1 MALSVII
8 NKVSTVFT
16 TIPANTK
23 VADIVV
29 SGGTSP
35 YNYSLATGGDSFQLV
50 GTQVQTKVAMT
61 LSNIASFSVTVTDST
76 PTTPETETATS
87 TTVYPS
93 IQAGFQNKFS
103 RSNVIYKVTKVYDLR
118 NGVLTIPSG
127 CTLDFQGGIFTNG
140 SIVFNDTYVK
150 ADYYVF
156 NNVHYSGK
164 IINPINVIWFGAKGD
179 GTTDDSDA
187 ILQALRSDQEY
198 DYGFSS
204 ANPGNTIY
212 LPKGTYLTTKTL
224 YVRKGCILTGD
235 SSGNTF
241 IRYIGASRS
250 NAIILGKK
258 SDDTPDSG
266 GLQPVV
272 SKLFIISPTAGNGIY
287 TDQAGWKIQDCWFTC
302 NIGIVASGVDGIID
316 NCVQDGGQV
325 FLSLTGGD
333 VVADPYN
340 QSHSI
345 VVSNCITYA
354 CTYAAISLAGINGVT
369 ITNCAFYYSKQFS
382 IEVANNSGNV
392 LISNCDFRTSA
403 DPNYYVESNRHISC
417 DANKG
422 LINSI
427 ISNCTFS
434 LSRQYDLNLNSCRNL
449 LVSDCIFKDGN
460 GSSILLTNNS
470 LPIKISNCSFENYKS
485 NAITVQS
492 PSIIESNIFK
502 SIKTSG
508 KTGDYTDACIRFDQ
522 AASSGSTSKNN
533 KCLDSDMY
541 VASYTTG
548 SIDNISDGNKS
559 MSNTDTYVFA
569 GSGGYFSNERT
580 YTNSALTKLYISS
593 AAGRPS
599 MDSRDAGHQ
608 LYDATQAKVVLWNGA
623 SWVNIDGSTTVRQGS
638 TAERPTA
645 NLYVGLIYKDTTL
658 GKLIVW
664 DGDSWVSLNTTTL

>member
-1 MALSVII
+1 MALNITI
-8 NKVSTVFT
+8 NKVSVAASFAAGATVAT
-16 TIPANTK
+16 A
-23 VADIVV
+23 VA
-29 SGGTSP
+29 SGGTTP
-35 YNYSLATGGDSFQLV
+35 YIYSLATGGDKFAINSSTGV
-50 GTQVQTKVAMT
+50 ITTIAAMDI
-61 LSNIASFSVTVTDST
+61 SNIASFSVTATDST
-76 PTTPETETATS
+76 TGTALTITS
-87 TTVYPS
+87 DVIYPP
-93 IQAGFQNKFS
+93 IQAAI
-103 RSNVIYKVTKVYDLR
+103 RSEFNRTNVIYKITRDINLA
-118 NGVLTIPSG
+118 GGTLVLPAG
-127 CTLDFQGGIFTNG
+127 CTLDFQGGSFTNG
-140 SIVFNDTYVK
+140 GIIFNNTYVK
-150 ADYYVF
+150 ANYYVF
-156 NNVHYSGK
+156 NNVYYSGK

-179 GTTDDSDA
+179 GATDDSDA
-187 ILQALRSDQEY
+187 ILQALRSDQKY
-198 DYGFSS
+198 DYNYSS

-241 IRYIGASRS
+241 IRYTGASRS
-250 NAIILGKK
+250 NAIILGKR

-382 IEVANNSGNV
+382 IEVAGNSGNV

-403 DPNYYVESNRHISC
+403 DSNYYVNSNRHISC
-417 DANKG
+417 DTNKG

-434 LSRQYDLNLNSCRNL
+434 LSRQYDLYLNSCRNL

-460 GSSILLTNNS
+460 GSSLLLTNNS
-470 LPIKISNCSFENYKS
+470 TPVKISNCSFENYKS

-502 SIKTSG
+502 NIKTSG

-522 AASSGSTSKNN
+522 AASSGSISKNN
-533 KCLDSDMY
+533 KCLDDDMY
-541 VASYTTG
+541 VASYTT
-548 SIDNISDGNKS
+548 SSTNNISDGNKS
-559 MSNTDTYVFA
+559 MSNKDTYVFV

-580 YTNSALTKLYISS
+580 YTNSDLTKLYISS

-599 MDSRDAGHQ
+599 MGSNDAGHQ
-608 LYDATQAKVVLWNGA
+608 LYDATQAKVVLWNGT
-623 SWVNIDGSTTVRQGS
+623 SWVNIDGSTTVRQGT

-664 DGDSWVSLNTTTL
+664 NGDSWVKLSTATL

>member
-1 MALSVII
+1 MALNITI
-8 NKVSTVFT
+8 NKVSVAASFAAGATVAT
-16 TIPANTK
+16 A
-23 VADIVV
+23 VA
-29 SGGTSP
+29 SGGTTP
-35 YNYSLATGGDSFQLV
+35 YIYSLATGGDKFAINSSTGV
-50 GTQVQTKVAMT
+50 ITTIAAMDI
-61 LSNIASFSVTVTDST
+61 SNIASFSVTATDST
-76 PTTPETETATS
+76 TGTALTITS
-87 TTVYPS
+87 DVIYPP
-93 IQAGFQNKFS
+93 IQAAIRSKFN
-103 RSNVIYKVTKVYDLR
+103 RTNVIYKITRDINLA
-118 NGVLTIPSG
+118 GGTLVLPAG
-127 CTLDFQGGIFTNG
+127 CTLDFQGGSFTNG
-140 SIVFNDTYVK
+140 GIIFNNTYVK
-150 ADYYVF
+150 ANYYVF
-156 NNVHYSGK
+156 NNVYYSGK

-179 GTTDDSDA
+179 GATDDSDA

-198 DYGFSS
+198 DYGYSS

-241 IRYIGASRS
+241 IRYTGASRS
-250 NAIILGKK
+250 NAIILGKR

-354 CTYAAISLAGINGVT
+354 CAYAAISLVGINGVT

-417 DANKG
+417 GTNKG

-434 LSRQYDLNLNSCRNL
+434 LSRQYDLYLNSCRNL

-460 GSSILLTNNS
+460 GSSLLLTNNS
-470 LPIKISNCSFENYKS
+470 TPVKISNCSFENYKS

-502 SIKTSG
+502 NIKTSG

-522 AASSGSTSKNN
+522 AASSGSISKNN
-533 KCLDSDMY
+533 KCLDDDMY
-541 VASYTTG
+541 VASYTT
-548 SIDNISDGNKS
+548 SSTNNISDGNKS
-559 MSNTDTYVFA
+559 MSGTDTYVFTE
-569 GSGGYFSNERT
+569 SGGYFSNERT
-580 YTNSALTKLYISS
+580 YTNSNLTKLYISS

-599 MDSRDAGHQ
+599 MGSNDAGHQ
-608 LYDATQAKVVLWNGA
+608 LYDATQAKVVLWNGT
-623 SWVNIDGSTTVRQGS
+623 SWVNIDGSTTVRQGT

-664 DGDSWVSLNTTTL
+664 DGDSWVKLNTSTL

>member
-1 MALSVII
+1 MALNITI
-8 NKVSTVFT
+8 NKVSVAASFAAGATVAT
-16 TIPANTK
+16 A
-23 VADIVV
+23 VA
-29 SGGTSP
+29 SGGTTP
-35 YNYSLATGGDSFQLV
+35 YIYSLATGGDKFAINSSTGV
-50 GTQVQTKVAMT
+50 ITTIAAMDI
-61 LSNIASFSVTVTDST
+61 SNIASFSVTATDST
-76 PTTPETETATS
+76 TGTALTITS
-87 TTVYPS
+87 DVIYPP
-93 IQAGFQNKFS
+93 IQAAIRSKFN
-103 RSNVIYKVTKVYDLR
+103 RTNVIYKITRDINLA
-118 NGVLTIPSG
+118 GGTLVLPAG
-127 CTLDFQGGIFTNG
+127 CTLDFQGGSFTNG
-140 SIVFNDTYVK
+140 GIIFNNTYVK
-150 ADYYVF
+150 ANYYVF
-156 NNVHYSGK
+156 NNVYYSGK

-179 GTTDDSDA
+179 GATDDSDA

-198 DYGFSS
+198 DYDYSS

-241 IRYIGASRS
+241 IRYTGASSS
-250 NAIILGKK
+250 NAIVLGKK

-325 FLSLTGGD
+325 FIKLTGGD

-354 CTYAAISLAGINGVT
+354 CTYAAVSLVGVNGAT

-382 IEVANNSGNV
+382 IEVARNSGNV

-403 DPNYYVESNRHISC
+403 DPNYYVGSNRHISC
-417 DANKG
+417 DVSKG

-434 LSRQYDLNLNSCRNL
+434 LSRQYDLYLNSCRNL

-460 GSSILLTNNS
+460 GSSLLLTNNS
-470 LPIKISNCSFENYKS
+470 TPVKISNCSFENYKS

-502 SIKTSG
+502 NIKTSG

-522 AASSGSTSKNN
+522 AASSGSISKNN
-533 KCLDSDMY
+533 KCLDDDMY
-541 VASYTTG
+541 VASYTT
-548 SIDNISDGNKS
+548 SSTNNISDGNKS
-559 MSNTDTYVFA
+559 MSGTDTYVFT

-580 YTNSALTKLYISS
+580 YTNSNLTKLYISS

-599 MDSRDAGHQ
+599 MGSNDAGHQ
-608 LYDATQAKVVLWNGA
+608 LYDATQAKVVLWNGT
-623 SWVNIDGSTTVRQGS
+623 SWVNIDGSTTVRQGT

-664 DGDSWVSLNTTTL
+664 NGDSWVKLSTATL